1 MQTTVLNYR
10 IVIEPDKQTGTGK
23 SWYTAYC
30 PSLGVADDGK
40 TVEEAIKN
48 IRGAIEA
55 YVQSLSADKLPVPVD
70 EPQHDIITTTQIL
83 VRGPIEF
90 AQ

>member
-23 SWYTAYC
+23 SWYCAYC
-30 PSLGVADDGK
+30 PTLGVADDGK
-40 TVEEAIKN
+40 TIEEAIKN

-55 YVQSLSADKLPVPVD
+55 YVQSLSADKLLVPVD
-70 EPQHDIITTTQIL
+70 EPERDIITTARVLIQ
-83 VRGPIEF
+83 GPIEF
-90 AQ
+90 AN